1 MEKLSKEQLI
11 QLLSL
16 NKVEPPKK
24 ARKKAELDADKKAEM
39 LDRLEKMRAT
49 VAENRKVK
57 KESTSQSEEKPL
69 ANEMNVFEKRYE
81 SKFDKMTELLS
92 TLNDNTK
99 AVADLKREK
108 KEAKDKEKADK
119 AIEDKQKQEAQ
130 SAMRKLQEEQL
141 EVARTQQYAQQTR
154 VNSSNIPTAT
164 QQQSRVNPIQ
174 APPIQNPLIKFSRPK
189 PQQW

>member
-57 KESTSQSEEKPL
+57 KELTSQSEEKPL

-130 SAMRKLQEEQL
+130 
-141 EVARTQQYAQQTR
+141 
-154 VNSSNIPTAT
+154 
-164 QQQSRVNPIQ
+164 
-174 APPIQNPLIKFSRPK
+174 
-189 PQQW
+189 